1 MARGWES
8 RSYLATIRPRV
19 RYSTYCSCFGR
30 RLRSVRGNIVFVE
43 GIFLRYPQPQ
53 PFAVFAEGGSQ
64 LLKGP
69 LCCFSIFCRDKAGTE
84 LPDFAFKSHAVPFG
98 KSLSQ
103 DAVFRLLVL
112 YRECCRKIPP
122 ASS

>member
-30 RLRSVRGNIVFVE
+30 RLRSVRGNIVFAR
-43 GIFLRYPQPQ
+43 IFLRHPLPQ

-64 LLKGP
+64 LLKYP
-69 LCCFSIFCRDKAGTE
+69 LCNLIIFCRDEPGTE

-98 KSLSQ
+98 KSLS
-103 DAVFRLLVL
+103 
-112 YRECCRKIPP
+112 
-122 ASS
+122 